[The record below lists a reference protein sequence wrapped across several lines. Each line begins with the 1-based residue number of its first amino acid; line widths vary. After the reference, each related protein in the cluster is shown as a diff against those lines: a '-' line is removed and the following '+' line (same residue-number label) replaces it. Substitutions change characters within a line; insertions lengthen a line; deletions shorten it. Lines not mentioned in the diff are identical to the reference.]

1 MSPPAV
7 VVDLTQVVGHRS
19 FGQTSASQPSP
30 FICRPPTV
38 RTFAAMGKL
47 IRLFSLTLLLG
58 ALVAAVLV
66 PGGTASGDD
75 DSIELVPL
83 GVYEGGEEGASEIV
97 AFSPKKDYAYVTNG
111 AANAIDIIDF
121 SDPDEPELVTQV
133 DLSPYGDGVQS
144 VTAARKRVAAAVKNA
159 DDTQPGNVV
168 VMDLH
173 GNIEGVYEVG
183 VLPDATAFTRNGRY
197 VVVAN
202 EAEPVCADD
211 VLVADPAGTVSI
223 IDLKRGTVATADFT
237 KWDGKEDELRAEGV
251 RIFFPGSSASQ
262 DLEPEYVTIS
272 RNGKQA
278 FITLQEN
285 NAVAV
290 VDIKGGYVSHLL
302 PLGYKDHSA
311 PGNGLDP
318 SNRDDA
324 ELIQNWDVLG
334 MYMPDA
340 IATFKKRGKNYLV
353 TANEGDARDYDC
365 YSEEIRVGDFAPGE
379 GIAQGLGPAYAATD
393 IDDENLGR
401 LKTTTA
407 FPTTLDGDDKVEQ
420 VYSYGA
426 RSFTIWDEYG
436 NIVFDSGDDF
446 GQLLLG
452 TPYFN
457 ADDFETDGRS
467 DDKGAEPEALALGK
481 VDGRRYAFIGLER
494 SGGIAV
500 YDITKPASS
509 FFVTYVN
516 TQTSA
521 TDGDIS
527 PEGIVFISEDKSPT
541 GEAMLLVSFEVSGTT
556 RAFEIVEA
564 DD

>member
-1 MSPPAV
+1 
-7 VVDLTQVVGHRS
+7 
-19 FGQTSASQPSP
+19 
-30 FICRPPTV
+30 
-38 RTFAAMGKL
+38 MGKL

-75 DSIELVPL
+75 DGIVLEPL
-83 GVYEGGEEGASEIV
+83 GAYAGGEEGASEIV

-111 AANAIDIIDF
+111 AVNAIDIIDF
-121 SDPDEPELVTQV
+121 SDPDDPQLVTQV

-144 VTAARKRVAAAVKNA
+144 VTAAKNRVAAAVKNA

-168 VMDLH
+168 IMNLKGDVK
-173 GNIEGVYEVG
+173 GVYEVG
-183 VLPDATAFTRNGRY
+183 VLPDATAFTKNGRY

-202 EAEPVCADD
+202 EAEPVCGEEDTPAEED
-211 VLVADPAGTVSI
+211 LIADPPGTVSI
-223 IDLKRGTVATADFT
+223 IDLKKGTVATADFT
-237 KWDGKEDELRAEGV
+237 KWDGKEDELRAKGI

-272 RNGKQA
+272 KNGKLA
-278 FITLQEN
+278 YVTLQEN

-302 PLGYKDHSA
+302 PLGYKDHDA

-324 ELIQNWDVLG
+324 ESIQNWDVLG
-334 MYMPDA
+334 MYQPDA
-340 IATFKKRGKNYLV
+340 IASFRTKGKDYLV
-353 TANEGDARDYDC
+353 TANEGDARDYTC

-379 GIAQGLGPAYAATD
+379 GIANGLGAAYDATD

-407 FPTTLDGDDKVEQ
+407 FPTTLAADDTVEQ

-426 RSFTIWDEYG
+426 RSFTIWNKYG
-436 NIVFDSGDDF
+436 HVVFDSGDDF

-457 ADDFETDGRS
+457 ADDGETDGRS
-467 DDKGAEPEALALGK
+467 DDKGAEPEALAIGK

-509 FFVTYVN
+509 FFVDYVN
-516 TQTSA
+516 TEPL
-521 TDGDIS
+521 GDIS
-527 PEGIVFISEDKSPT
+527 PEGIVFISEKKSPT